1 MQLTDPVKSE
11 GEPSIGFD
19 MAMQSEKLQKSKNK
33 AIARMPADENVL
45 FICIICWFL
54 LKIPGTYF
62 KNSCKSSG

>member
-33 AIARMPADENVL
+33 AIIRMTIENWL
-45 FICIICWFL
+45 YGNIEEKSILNII
-54 LKIPGTYF
+54 
-62 KNSCKSSG
+62 